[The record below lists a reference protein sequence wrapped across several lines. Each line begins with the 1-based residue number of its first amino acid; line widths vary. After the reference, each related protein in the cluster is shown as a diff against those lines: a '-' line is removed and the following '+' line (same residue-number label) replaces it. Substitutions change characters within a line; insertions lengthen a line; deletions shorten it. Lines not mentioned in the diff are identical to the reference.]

1 MTLRVTRVQIPLPA
15 PLQTNGRF
23 ILAVFIGSDKFNPAY
38 DFSTSSKPIIGFI
51 LNSSVALK
59 AVGQVCH
66 VRNCRNSFKNVG
78 VLTLMKA

>member
-1 MTLRVTRVQIPLPA
+1 
-15 PLQTNGRF
+15 
-23 ILAVFIGSDKFNPAY
+23 
-38 DFSTSSKPIIGFI
+38 
-51 LNSSVALK
+51 VALK